1 MKGYW
6 VDVLPTILDL
16 VGLDSLE
23 GMSFYGR
30 SQKDVLFGKKTKLE
44 KLISKIVKKRL
55 FNISLSSI

>member
-1 MKGYW
+1 MKDYW

-16 VGLDSLE
+16 VGVDSLE
-23 GMSFYGR
+23 GMSFDGR
-30 SQKDVLFGKKTKLE
+30 PQKDVLFGKKTKLE

>member
-16 VGLDSLE
+16 VGVDSLE
-23 GMSFYGR
+23 SMSFDGR